1 MLVGKMWCLPR
12 DAMLA
17 RYVLSSCIRP
27 SVRPSVCLSQADI
40 VSKRLDGF
48 CWLLAWELPLTHP
61 KLCYLEILLPPK
73 IKIVDAM
80 VAGCFRRQD
89 EQTRTHA
96 RQASFW
102 GDV

>member
-17 RYVLSSCIRP
+17 

-89 EQTRTHA
+89 KQTRT
-96 RQASFW
+96 SFW